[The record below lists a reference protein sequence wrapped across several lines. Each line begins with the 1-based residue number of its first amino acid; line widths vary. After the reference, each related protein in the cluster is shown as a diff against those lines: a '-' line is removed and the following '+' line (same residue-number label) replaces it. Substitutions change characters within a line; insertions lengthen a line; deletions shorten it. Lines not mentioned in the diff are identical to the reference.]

1 MSKKEVEYIIVGQG
15 LAGSILAWFLLKENK
30 SFIIIDDL
38 KGETSSTKASGL
50 INPITGRRFVKSWL
64 SEELMSFAKET
75 YLEIEQKLNCS
86 LFKETKIHR
95 ILQTVEQ
102 QNDWAS
108 KVEDE
113 RFKDYLGQ
121 KELVHYDKS
130 IIKNDLACIEIA
142 PVYKID
148 TPILIES
155 LSNYFTEKDLI
166 LREKFEHSLL
176 DVNET
181 EVEYKDIKAKKI
193 IFCEGFNMVYNP
205 FFKNVPLFLS
215 KGEVLHFEAKD
226 LPQDYILGG
235 NTNIIPLGNHTF
247 SVGATYGWGDTSPE
261 PTQAKKEELIEK
273 LEAIINCKYKLLE
286 HNAGIRPTVKDR
298 RPVIGAHPDYKN
310 VLVFNGLGTKG
321 LSLSPYFAQQF
332 VAWLCGKEALNEEV
346 LVERFW
352 WRGFFKENFIV
363 L

>member
-1 MSKKEVEYIIVGQG
+1 MSKKEVDYIIVGQG

-30 SFIIIDDL
+30 SFVIIDEL

-50 INPITGRRFVKSWL
+50 INPITGRRFVKSWM

-75 YLEIEQKLNCS
+75 YTEIEQKLNCS

-113 RFKDYLGQ
+113 RFRDFLGKKD
-121 KELVHYDKS
+121 LVHYDKS

-148 TPILIES
+148 TPVLIS
-155 LSNYFTEKDLI
+155 CLSDYYTQKDLI
-166 LREKFEHSLL
+166 IRQKFDYSLL
-176 DVNET
+176 EVNES
-181 EVEYKDIKAKKI
+181 EVDYKGIKAKKI

-205 FFKNVPLFLS
+205 FFKNIPLFLS

-226 LPQDYILGG
+226 LPQEYVLGG

-261 PTQAKKEELIEK
+261 PTQAKKDELIEK
-273 LEAIINCKYKLLE
+273 LEAIIKCPYKLLE

-298 RPVIGAHPDYKN
+298 RPVIGAHPEHKN
-310 VLVFNGLGTKG
+310 MLVFNGLGTKG

-332 VAWLCGKEALNEEV
+332 VQFLDGDVELNEEV
-346 LVERFW
+346 LVERF
-352 WRGFFKENFIV
+352 F
-363 L
+363 